1 MRILGKLFGS
11 TARVK
16 ILRFFLFNQDDVYER
31 WEIVDHTGVL
41 PEKVSSELTILKG
54 IGFVKQD
61 TGYVIEED
69 RKRVKIKGWVLD
81 KKFLYLDSLKHFLIN
96 TTALTG
102 NDIKDTLKSSGKIK
116 LLILSGIFMQN
127 DEGRIDILVVGDGI
141 KQGVLKRGIKKLE
154 SDLGKE
160 INFACFTTVDFKY
173 RQGIYDRLIRDVF
186 DSPHQILID
195 TRK

>member
-1 MRILGKLFGS
+1 M
-11 TARVK
+11 
-16 ILRFFLFNQDDVYER
+16 
-31 WEIVDHTGVL
+31 
-41 PEKVSSELTILKG
+41 
-54 IGFVKQD
+54 
-61 TGYVIEED
+61 
-69 RKRVKIKGWVLD
+69 
-81 KKFLYLDSLKHFLIN
+81 IN

-127 DEGRIDILVVGDGI
+127 DEGRIDILIVGDGI